1 MEDKILFSVDKAE
14 ITKYPDT
21 PYKEEKACNP
31 IVIHTEGENC
41 DKDYDDICD
50 DRTCRYRRI
59 NIKNGEKI
67 WFTCGRRKEND
78 ALWLLKEFEKNG
90 KKN

>member
-1 MEDKILFSVDKAE
+1 MENKILFSVDKAE
-14 ITKYPDT
+14 IVKYPET
-21 PYKEEKACNP
+21 PYVEEKDYEP
-31 IVIHTEGENC
+31 IIIYTEGENC

-59 NIKNGEKI
+59 NVKNGERI

-78 ALWLLKEFEKNG
+78 ALWLLREF
-90 KKN
+90 KKNDK